1 MNNSGGKMKRVSN
14 YHSHVALCGHAEGT
28 VEDYVV
34 EAIKHNYEE
43 IGISDHAPIPVYFV
57 GKENH
62 DYLWLSQMM
71 NRDTFEN
78 DYLKQLD
85 YCINKYSDKIKLLKG
100 LEVEFIP
107 SKDYYYQYLLT
118 KVDYLNLGVHY
129 FFKNGEV
136 INTYGNL
143 SDEDLDWY
151 VKTIEEAVQTNYFS
165 CLVHPDIFLYR
176 SDAFTKHH
184 EVVSRKIIEACVK
197 NDVYLEVNC
206 NGRGRYPRKEFWEIV
221 KEYKDAKIIINNDA
235 HKVSN
240 FHGDNVLNTISFC
253 EQLNLNVLEKMELK
267 QKNITSLFVGHR
279 GSSYGP
285 VVNNTLSGFK
295 LGIERKYYALECDV
309 RITTDGVY
317 YIHHDPTITLYNNNF
332 VEEEIKSKGMN
343 PDDDIQKF
351 SWDEIKDLNLYY
363 TFEDQKYYD
372 KLILFEDYIKL
383 CKENN
388 IKCVIELK
396 YTNGINSNDT
406 SKIDGLIKIIK
417 DNQMIDQVFILTS
430 MKNCLLY
437 IKEKYPLMNLVLLT
451 GEKTTNMENV
461 DWCIEHSMSMD
472 GYYPLMTQEIID
484 TLRNNELS
492 SNAWTVNKQEASDK
506 LKEMKVDFITTDV
519 ITK

>member
-1 MNNSGGKMKRVSN
+1 MKRISN
-14 YHSHVALCGHAEGT
+14 YHSHVALCGHAEGN
-28 VEDYVV
+28 VEDYIK
-34 EAIKHNYEE
+34 EAIKQNYEE
-43 IGISDHAPIPVYFV
+43 VGISDHAPIPVYFV
-57 GKENH
+57 GPEMHK
-62 DYLWLSQMM
+62 DLWLWHMM
-71 NRDTFEN
+71 KRKDFEN

-85 YCINKYSDKIKLLKG
+85 YCIEKYQDKIKIYKG
-100 LEVEFIP
+100 LEVEYIP
-107 SKDYYYQYLLT
+107 SKDYFYQYLLS

-143 SDEDLDWY
+143 SDEDLEWY
-151 VKTIEEAVQTNYFS
+151 VRTIEEAVKTNYFS
-165 CLVHPDIFLYR
+165 CLVHPDLFLYR
-176 SDAFTKHH
+176 FEEFTPYH
-184 EVVSRKIIEACVK
+184 EKITRRIIKACIE
-197 NDVYLEVNC
+197 NDVYMEVNC
-206 NGRGRYPRKEFWEIV
+206 NGRNRYPREEFWKIV
-221 KEYKDAKIIINNDA
+221 KEYEEAKIIINSDA
-235 HKVSN
+235 HKISD
-240 FHGDNVLNTISFC
+240 FHGENLMRTIKFC
-253 EQLNLNVLEKMELK
+253 ENLNLNIQEKMVLK
-267 QKNITSLFVGHR
+267 ENTGFKTFFVGHR
-279 GSSYGP
+279 GSSLGP

-309 RITTDGVY
+309 RVTTDGVY

-332 VEEEIKSKGMN
+332 IEEEILSKGMN

-363 TFEDQKYYD
+363 TFEEKKYYD

-396 YTNGINSNDT
+396 YTNGINTNDT
-406 SKIDGLIKIIK
+406 SKIDGLIEIIEK
-417 DNQMIDQVFILTS
+417 YEMMDYVFILTS

-437 IKEKYPLMNLVLLT
+437 IKSVKPLMNIVLLT

-461 DWCIEHSMSMD
+461 AWCIENNASMD

-484 TLRNNELS
+484 TLRDNELS
-492 SNAWTVNKQEASDK
+492 SNAWTVNKQEASDN
-506 LKEMKVDFITTDV
+506 LKAMKVDFITTDV

>member
-1 MNNSGGKMKRVSN
+1 MKRVSN
-14 YHSHVALCGHAEGT
+14 YHSHVALCGHAEGK
-28 VEDYVV
+28 VEDYVL

-62 DYLWLSQMM
+62 EYLWLSQMM
-71 NRDTFEN
+71 NRETFEN
-78 DYLKQLD
+78 DYLKQID
-85 YCINKYSDKIKLLKG
+85 YCIEKYSDKIKILKG

-118 KVDYLNLGVHY
+118 KVQYLNLGVHY

-136 INTYGNL
+136 INSYGYLNE
-143 SDEDLDWY
+143 DDLDWY
-151 VKTIEEAVQTNYFS
+151 AKTIEEAVRTNYFS
-165 CLVHPDIFLYR
+165 CLVHPDLFLYHI
-176 SDAFTKHH
+176 DEFTKYH
-184 EVVSRKIIEACVK
+184 EIISRRIIEACIK

-206 NGRGRYPRKEFWEIV
+206 NGRDRYPRKEFWNIV
-221 KEYKDAKIIINNDA
+221 NEYKEAKIIINNDA

-240 FHGDNVLNTISFC
+240 FHGENVFKVIEFC
-253 EQLNLNVLEKMELK
+253 QNLNLNIQEKMTI
-267 QKNITSLFVGHR
+267 KNNKFKTLFVGHR
-279 GSSYGP
+279 GSSLGP

-309 RITTDGVY
+309 RVTTDGVY

-332 VEEEIKSKGMN
+332 VEEEIKQKGIS
-343 PDDDIQKF
+343 PDDSMQNF
-351 SWDEIKDLNLYY
+351 SWDQIKDLTLYY
-363 TFEDQKYYD
+363 TFEEKKYYD

-383 CKENN
+383 CKDNK

-396 YTNGINSNDT
+396 YTNGINTNDT
-406 SKIDGLIKIIK
+406 SKIDGLIEIIEK
-417 DNQMIDQVFILTS
+417 HQMMDNVFILTS

-437 IKEKYPLMNLVLLT
+437 IKSVKPLMNIVLLT
-451 GEKTTNMENV
+451 GEATTNMENV
-461 DWCIEHSMSMD
+461 EWCIENNASMD

-484 TLRNNELS
+484 TLRANELS
-492 SNAWTVNKQEASDK
+492 SNAWTINKQEACDV
-506 LKEMKVDFITTDV
+506 LKEMKVDFITSDV

>member
-1 MNNSGGKMKRVSN
+1 MKRVSN

-28 VEDYVV
+28 VEDYVL

-62 DYLWLSQMM
+62 KDLWLSQMM
-71 NRDTFEN
+71 TRDSFEN

-85 YCINKYSDKIKLLKG
+85 YCINKYSDQIKILKG

-107 SKDYYYQYLLT
+107 SKDYYYQYLFT
-118 KVDYLNLGVHY
+118 KIEYLNLGVHY
-129 FFKNGEV
+129 FFKNGEIV
-136 INTYGNL
+136 NTYGYL
-143 SDEDLDWY
+143 SEDDLDWY
-151 VKTIEEAVQTNYFS
+151 AKTIEEALETNYFS
-165 CLVHPDIFLYR
+165 CLVHPDLFLYR
-176 SDAFTKHH
+176 INTFTKFH
-184 EVVSRKIIEACVK
+184 ETIARRIIEACIK

-206 NGRGRYPRKEFWEIV
+206 NGRDKYPRKEFWEIV
-221 KEYKDAKIIINNDA
+221 KEYQNAKIIINNDA
-235 HKVSN
+235 HKIAN
-240 FHGDNVLNTISFC
+240 FHGENVLKTIKFC
-253 EQLNLNVLEKMELK
+253 EDLGLNIQEKMEIK
-267 QKNITSLFVGHR
+267 HNEFKTLFVGHR
-279 GSSYGP
+279 GSSFGP

-332 VEEEIKSKGMN
+332 IEEEIIKNGMN

-351 SWDEIKDLNLYY
+351 SWDQIKDLNLYY
-363 TFEDQKYYD
+363 TFEENKYYD

-383 CKENN
+383 CKDNN

-396 YTNGINSNDT
+396 YTNGINTNDT
-406 SKIDGLIKIIK
+406 SKIDGLIDIIEK
-417 DNQMIDQVFILTS
+417 NQMMDNVFILTS

-437 IKEKYPLMNLVLLT
+437 IKKVKPLMNIVLLT
-451 GEKTTNMENV
+451 GESTTNMENV
-461 DWCIEHSMSMD
+461 NWCIENNASMD
-472 GYYPLMTQEIID
+472 GYYPLMSQEIID

-492 SNAWTVNKQEASDK
+492 SNAWTVNKQEVSEK
-506 LKEMKVDFITTDV
+506 LKEMKVDFITSDL
-519 ITK
+519 INK

>member
-1 MNNSGGKMKRVSN
+1 MKRVSN
-14 YHSHVALCGHAEGT
+14 YHSHVSLCGHATGN
-28 VEDYVV
+28 VEDYIK
-34 EAIKHNYEE
+34 EAIKQKYEE
-43 IGISDHAPIPVYFV
+43 VGISDHAPIPEYFV
-57 GKENH
+57 GKDQHEN
-62 DYLWLSQMM
+62 LWLSQMM
-71 NRDTFEN
+71 TRDTFEN

-85 YCINKYSDKIKLLKG
+85 YCINKYQNEIKIYKG
-100 LEVEFIP
+100 LETEYIP
-107 SKDYYYQYLLT
+107 SKDYYYQYLLS

-129 FFKNGEV
+129 FFKNGKIVE
-136 INTYGNL
+136 TYAFL
-143 SDEDLDWY
+143 TEEDLEGY
-151 VKTIEEAVQTNYFS
+151 TQTIEEALKTNYFS

-176 SDAFTKHH
+176 IDKFTPFH
-184 EVVSRKIIEACVK
+184 EQISRRIIKACIE

-206 NGRGRYPRKEFWEIV
+206 NGKNRYPREEFWKIV
-221 KEYKDAKIIINNDA
+221 KEYKEAKIIINSDA
-235 HKVSN
+235 HKVSD
-240 FHGDNVLNTISFC
+240 FHGENVQRTIQFC
-253 EQLNLNVLEKMELK
+253 ENLNLNILEKMELK
-267 QKNITSLFVGHR
+267 ENKGLKTFFVGHR
-279 GSSYGP
+279 GSSLGP

-309 RITTDGVY
+309 RVTTDGVY

-332 VEEEIKSKGMN
+332 VEEEILAKGMN

-363 TFEDQKYYD
+363 TFEEKKYYD

-383 CKENN
+383 CKDNN

-406 SKIDGLIKIIK
+406 SKIDGLVDIIK
-417 DNQMIDQVFILTS
+417 KHEMMDYVFILTS

-437 IKEKYPLMNLVLLT
+437 IKEHYPLMNLVLLT

-461 DWCIEHSMSMD
+461 QWCIEHKMSLD

-506 LKEMKVDFITTDV
+506 LKEMNVDFITTDV